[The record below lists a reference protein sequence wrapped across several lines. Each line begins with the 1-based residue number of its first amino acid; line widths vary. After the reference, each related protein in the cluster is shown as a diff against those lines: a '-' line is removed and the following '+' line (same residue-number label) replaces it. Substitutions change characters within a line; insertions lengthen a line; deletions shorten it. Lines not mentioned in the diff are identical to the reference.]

1 MREVTQLTNNRFLNI
16 KQVVDEEHGCAGYQ
30 FAERRGVDSV
40 AFVCYDKN
48 TEMVLLNNEF
58 KPPVNCFL
66 VGAFGGSLD
75 KESSMID
82 IVIGEVREEAGFEVA
97 TEDIIDLGQVFV
109 STQMNQFCNLYL
121 VYVDSKE
128 QKERQPENAVE
139 ALAKTEWHSIHNQ
152 NLYKELEDWKAI
164 TILAKAE
171 REGLL

>member
-1 MREVTQLTNNRFLNI
+1 MREVTQLTNNKFLNI
-16 KQVVDEEHGCAGYQ
+16 KQVVDKEHGCAGYQ

-40 AFVCYDKN
+40 AFICYDKS

-82 IVIGEVREEAGFEVA
+82 IVIGEVREEAGFEVSR
-97 TEDIIDLGQVFV
+97 EDIITLDPIFV

-121 VYVDSKE
+121 VYVDAKN
-128 QKERQPENAVE
+128 QKDRQPENKCE
-139 ALAKTEWHSIHNQ
+139 SLAKLEWRSIHSQ
-152 NLYKELEDWKAI
+152 DLYKKLSDWKAI